1 MIYDSFEDII
11 EVSEDDAKKFAC
23 NAVCILDNVFTPN
36 CSDELSIQL
45 LKYGYNHRQF
55 ELKEFLKS
63 GGAAKC
69 LVMDLD
75 ELR

>member
-11 EVSEDDAKKFAC
+11 EVSEEDALKFAC
-23 NAVCILDNVFTPN
+23 NTVCILDNIFTPN
-36 CSDELSIQL
+36 CSDELSVLL
-45 LKYGYNHRQF
+45 LKYGYNHHQF
-55 ELKEFLKS
+55 DMREFLKA

-69 LVMDLD
+69 LVMDLN